1 MHTLN
6 IVFPEKVLKLK
17 KKKKQARLL
26 AADLVIYY
34 LQFGFF
40 TKFPVYRRSLFN
52 KYFQFRE
59 RKVYKLESWRR
70 KEKNELHTHIKN
82 VLVQTPSI

>member
-40 TKFPVYRRSLFN
+40 TKFLVYRRSLFN

-70 KEKNELHTHIKN
+70 KEKNELHTLIKN